1 MCPAKR
7 EKHGPHIDRLRPPTD
22 QRHKKLRET
31 LRYPIY
37 VHSKMM
43 VVDDSYV
50 IIGSA
55 NMNQRSMAGSR
66 DTEICVGSWQPAF
79 PPNNPYG
86 DVHIFRLSLFVEH
99 FRYYE
104 EVFENPGSWE
114 CVQRVKFMAEHN
126 WKMYIG
132 SNGCSTTGQ
141 IVMYPLNIGQDGK
154 ISTYPDF
161 ECFPDFEPNGKIM
174 GTMSN
179 GKLGFSSDKFST

>member
-1 MCPAKR
+1 MNQAIKLESKLKHMGLKLFLFQNDIDWLIFLCPAKR
-7 EKHGPHIDRLRPPTD
+7 EKHGPHIKHLNPPAD
-22 QRHKKLRET
+22 PKHKKLRET

-55 NMNQRSMAGSR
+55 NINQRSMAGSR

-79 PPNNPYG
+79 PPDNPYG

-104 EVFENPGSWE
+104 EVFERPGSW
-114 CVQRVKFMAEHN
+114 
-126 WKMYIG
+126 
-132 SNGCSTTGQ
+132 
-141 IVMYPLNIGQDGK
+141 
-154 ISTYPDF
+154 
-161 ECFPDFEPNGKIM
+161 
-174 GTMSN
+174 
-179 GKLGFSSDKFST
+179 